1 MKIRIRTLLLT
12 TSCLGLILYFSYH
25 MITGGRGIIAYFKL
39 KSEISHL
46 YAELDQVRAER
57 LNLEHKANLLKS
69 QSLDIDLLEQ
79 RAKEVLGYAKP
90 HEVLFITSED

>member
-1 MKIRIRTLLLT
+1 MKFKIRTLVFT
-12 TSCLGLILYFSYH
+12 FGCLALILYFSYH
-25 MITGGRGIIAYFKL
+25 MITGGRGIIAYFQL
-39 KSEISHL
+39 KSEISNL

-90 HEVLFITSED
+90 HEVLFITSEE